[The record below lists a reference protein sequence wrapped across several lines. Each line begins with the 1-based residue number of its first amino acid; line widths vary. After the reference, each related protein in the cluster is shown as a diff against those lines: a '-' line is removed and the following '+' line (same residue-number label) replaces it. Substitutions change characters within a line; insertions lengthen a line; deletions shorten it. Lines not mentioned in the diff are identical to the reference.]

1 MSGSGSDVP
10 PADAGSAER
19 GQVDLHLHSTASD
32 GTETP
37 TQVVER
43 AARRGLEGLSLT
55 DHDTV
60 DGLEEAARAAERHDL
75 RFLPGAELS
84 ANEPGSSIHIL
95 AFGFDPGHEGF
106 LGFLEGWRDARAERA
121 EEMVVKIREQGL
133 DLTMEH
139 VREQAGGD
147 ILTRAHLGRAL
158 EAEGLVPDQETAFGE
173 YLARGRPGF
182 VEKPPLRPREACERV
197 HEAGGVALIAHPGRS
212 HTAED
217 IRRWV
222 DDGIDGVEVLH
233 PANAPDVQRRM
244 DALAEELDLLRSGGS
259 DWHGPQDHRPDLG
272 TEGVPVEWM
281 DAIERRCGANGPHA
295 ARAAG

>member
-1 MSGSGSDVP
+1 MTDASEGPRPGPGSV
-10 PADAGSAER
+10 ER
-19 GQVDLHLHSTASD
+19 GEVDLHLHSTASD

-37 TQVVER
+37 AEVVER
-43 AARRGLEGLSLT
+43 AARRGLAGLSLT

-60 DGLEEAARAAERHDL
+60 DGLGEAARAAREHGL

-95 AFGFDPGHEGF
+95 AFGFDTGHQGF
-106 LGFLEGWRDARAERA
+106 MDFLEGWRDARARRA
-121 EEMVVKIREQGL
+121 EEIVVRLREQGL

-139 VREQAGGD
+139 VRKQAGGD

-158 EAEGLVPDQETAFGE
+158 EAEGLVPDQKTAFAR
-173 YLARGRPGF
+173 YLSRGRPAF
-182 VEKPPLRPREACERV
+182 VEKPPLRPEEVCRRV
-197 HEAGGVALIAHPGRS
+197 HEAGGVALVAHPGRA
-212 HTAED
+212 HTVDD

-233 PANAPDVQRRM
+233 PANAPDVRRRM
-244 DALAEELDLLRSGGS
+244 DALAEELDLLRTGGS
-259 DWHGPQDHRPDLG
+259 DWHGPEDHRSDLG

-281 DAIERRCGANGPHA
+281 DEIERRCGTDGAHA
-295 ARAAG
+295 ATASG